1 MHHCP
6 LVQLPYSHL
15 MATDRQDS
23 VTAALAAAAVVA
35 SSAMER
41 TRLEEEKLRVQAK
54 DKKDQSKKTSAS
66 NDFLQVQCPSLSLDQ
81 VLTLRPE

>member
-1 MHHCP
+1 MKTERIQ
-6 LVQLPYSHL
+6 LKSFFFVQLPYSHL

-41 TRLEEEKLRVQAK
+41 TRLEEEKLRVQSK
-54 DKKDQSKKTSAS
+54 DKKDQSENKKK
-66 NDFLQVQCPSLSLDQ
+66 NRVSLDFCFIILFFSQ
-81 VLTLRPE
+81 